1 MFSFNRTLESLEKVF
16 RPQNPRLEFKQTSGP
31 CRALQMTPVRKPQLK
46 LPLKLTMEREHMAA
60 VVVWL
65 VALGWA
71 DPEM

>member
-1 MFSFNRTLESLEKVF
+1 
-16 RPQNPRLEFKQTSGP
+16 
-31 CRALQMTPVRKPQLK
+31 MTPVRKPQLK

-65 VALGWA
+65 MALGWA